1 MKRFLFSVCALAA
14 IVVGCSKSEV
24 LNRPNAEVPIKFNPY
39 TGRIPVTKGAAAD
52 ETTLGQAGFQV
63 YAFMHAPNANC
74 NYEATPYMNKKVTYD
89 TEENAWGYSGHAY
102 WPATNELDF
111 VAYGLNASASEIS
124 KTKIEFSVDADISS
138 HKDLLVALSQLGQK
152 YVEADAEGETGTA
165 TTGNDGTVDFTF
177 SHMLSRIGFSLVT
190 KNNNAIPVTV
200 KQVNLVGNFYPKG
213 TVDLLDSES
222 YTLTLNGQE
231 VTASRPV
238 ISVTG
243 DEGGSNA
250 IAAVSTTYKLLGTDG
265 TFTSVGSK
273 DGVSIYDNSMLY
285 YEYLG
290 EEGKED
296 DTFDDDEF
304 RPIDF
309 GADTEAEKKAKAQA
323 DANETN
329 RYMMI
334 IPVDASVHAA
344 NLKVIY
350 CLPGAQT
357 FDEITIPLT
366 DVNFEAG
373 KSYDFKF
380 KVSTAGISFDVEVEG
395 WDVTGEDRDV
405 IKLN

>member
-52 ETTLGQAGFQV
+52 ENTLGVDGFQV
-63 YAFMHAPNANC
+63 YAFMQTPNATSRD
-74 NYEATPYMNKKVTYD
+74 YSGTPYMDKEVTKVQD
-89 TEENAWGYSGHAY
+89 AWVYSGHAY

-111 VAYGLNASASEIS
+111 VAYGLKAGATELS
-124 KTKIEFSVDADISS
+124 KTKIEFSVTDDISS
-138 HKDLLVALSQLGQK
+138 HKDLLVALSQVGQT
-152 YVEADAEGETGTA
+152 YVEADTEGETGTA
-165 TTGNDGTVDFTF
+165 TTGNNGVVDFTF

-190 KNNNAIPVTV
+190 KDGNSIRVTV
-200 KQVNLVGNFYPKG
+200 KQVNLVGDFYPKG
-213 TVDLLDSES
+213 TVDLLGSKQYS
-222 YTLTLNGQE
+222 LTLNGEE
-231 VTASRPV
+231 VNASRPY
-238 ISVTG
+238 ISVAG

-273 DGVSIYDNSMLY
+273 DGVAIYDNSMLY

-290 EEGKED
+290 EAGKES
-296 DTFDDDEF
+296 DTYDDDEF

-309 GADTEAEKKAKAQA
+309 GGDTEEQKKAEDQA
-323 DANETN
+323 ALNETN

-334 IPVDASVHAA
+334 IPVDASVHKA